1 MKFWADENF
10 NGDILR
16 ALLRIY
22 PDLDVIRIQDTDLI
36 ESTDEHLLE
45 EASKVGAI
53 ILTHD
58 VQTLVPFAYQRLFEE
73 KLVTGV
79 IAIPQTMALGF
90 AIDELVTLIGIST
103 EKDFINRIYRLP
115 L

>member
-10 NGDILR
+10 NGDILH
-16 ALLRIY
+16 ALLRAY
-22 PDLDVIRIQDTDLI
+22 PDLEVIRIQDTPLI

-45 EASKVGAI
+45 EASKQGVI

-58 VQTLVPFAYQRLFEE
+58 IKTLVPSAYQRLFEE

-79 IAIPQTMALGF
+79 VAIPQTMALGY

-103 EKDFINRIYRLP
+103 QQDFINRIYRLP